1 MLIRQRTILSLL
13 SEANRLL
20 SRTVFVKLMF
30 LLRKETPLRNDPAF
44 YDFLPYKYGP
54 FSFAL
59 YRELSIL
66 RQNGYVAPEEN
77 QISLSHEMLDVVDA
91 EIGKLPEATHEAVTS
106 VMDRYGGLSQENLV
120 GHVYSKYPWYA
131 SKSQLTIPRR
141 TSFAGVERAKPA
153 VYTAG
158 YQGKSVDSFFNGILQ
173 RGIDVVI
180 DVRANPISRKY
191 GFSRRHLNEITRK
204 LGLGYYHVPELG
216 IPSSYRANLD
226 GYESYQQLLNLYK
239 HQMLPQVGVSITEV
253 GRLMQQK
260 PSVLVCVE
268 KDVRCCHR
276 SRLAEAV
283 SRVCGL
289 KVTHL

>member
-1 MLIRQRTILSLL
+1 MLNRQKTVLGLL
-13 SEANRLL
+13 REANRPL
-20 SRTVFVKLMF
+20 SRTVFVKLSF
-30 LLRKETPLRNDPAF
+30 LLHKETSLEEDPTF

-54 FSFAL
+54 FSFTL
-59 YRELSIL
+59 YRELSNL

-77 QISLSHEMLDVVDA
+77 QIALSDGTLDAIDA
-91 EIGKLPEATHEAVTS
+91 EIGKLPQAARAAVAS
-106 VMDRYGGLSQENLV
+106 VMEQYGQLSQEKLV
-120 GHVYSKYPWYA
+120 EHVYSKYPWYA
-131 SKSQLTIPRR
+131 TKSQLRAARLASLPVV
-141 TSFAGVERAKPA
+141 GKAKPA

-158 YQGKSVDSFFNGILQ
+158 YQGKSVDSFFNDILK

-191 GFSRRHLNEITRK
+191 GFSRRHLTEITRK

-216 IPSSYRANLD
+216 IPSSYRANLN
-226 GYESYQQLLNLYK
+226 GYESYQRLLNLYK
-239 HQMLPQVGVSITEV
+239 HEMLPQVAPSITEV
-253 GRLMQQK
+253 ARIMRQK

-283 SRVCGL
+283 SGTSGL
-289 KVTHL
+289 KVAHL